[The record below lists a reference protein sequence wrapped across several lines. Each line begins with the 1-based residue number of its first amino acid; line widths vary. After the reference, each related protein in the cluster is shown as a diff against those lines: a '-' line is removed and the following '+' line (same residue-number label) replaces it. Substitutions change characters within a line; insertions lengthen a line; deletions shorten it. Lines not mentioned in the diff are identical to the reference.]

1 MIGYVV
7 ISLVFLPVLGFIG
20 AFVLDKP
27 RNFRVPALFLGS
39 LVAQIAFVFVFLA
52 LFGLLLGLL
61 IPH

>member
-20 AFVLDKP
+20 AFIVDKP
-27 RNFRVPALFLGS
+27 RSFRVPALFLGS
-39 LVAQIAFVFVFLA
+39 LAAQIALVFAFLM